1 MRIGSGNLENP
12 KVFFS
17 SLVCAWKPTN
27 VIHSMHLFAKLLC
40 ALLWE
45 MWMWKMLFRTGF
57 DDFFKVFFNFF
68 GNSFRIPSQIAL
80 KIHSPILLKINLE
93 MFSVIYLRSPSA
105 ILLGISLVLTLK
117 NPSEITFNF
126 FEQLFWDSFSKFLQH
141 ILWEVLHNFF

>member
-1 MRIGSGNLENP
+1 MLENP
-12 KVFFS
+12 Q
-17 SLVCAWKPTN
+17 
-27 VIHSMHLFAKLLC
+27 
-40 ALLWE
+40 
-45 MWMWKMLFRTGF
+45 MLFILCIFLQNFSAPFSERCECERCCLGPVLMIF
-57 DDFFKVFFNFF
+57 SRFFFNFF

-93 MFSVIYLRSPSA
+93 MLSVIYLRSPSA
-105 ILLGISLVLTLK
+105 ILLGISLALTLK